1 VFIFVK
7 NIKMTNTEIPQINGQ
22 FSPAQLEILKVM
34 SRPVSDED
42 LRAIKKLII
51 RYFADKLSD
60 LADEA
65 WERNGWT
72 AEDEQRL
79 LNTHMRTPYLPK
91 IAE

>member
-1 VFIFVK
+1 
-7 NIKMTNTEIPQINGQ
+7 M
-22 FSPAQLEILKVM
+22 
-34 SRPVSDED
+34 
-42 LRAIKKLII
+42 
-51 RYFADKLSD
+51 
-60 LADEA
+60 ADEA